1 MNGVNATLND
11 SRMVIENDGDVGI
24 QGSVSAS
31 SFQSLSDTRIK
42 DIQKQVPYDDC
53 KQIFN
58 NVEVKKSIPEQIL
71 NSRGLV
77 SLRRTWTLY
86 ARKSLPVLWVGNLQM
101 YQLRKL

>member
-1 MNGVNATLND
+1 MNASLTD

-24 QGSVSAS
+24 QGSVTAS
-31 SFQSLSDTRIK
+31 GFHSLSDTSIK
-42 DIQKQVPYDDC
+42 ANQQQVPYDDC

-58 NVEVKKSIPEQIL
+58 NVEVKSIPEHIL

-86 ARKSLPVLWVGNLQM
+86 ARKSLPVLLVGNLQM
-101 YQLRKL
+101 YKLRKL

>member
-1 MNGVNATLND
+1 MNASLTD
-11 SRMVIENDGDVGI
+11 SRMVIEPYGDDGI
-24 QGSVSAS
+24 QGSLTAS
-31 SFQSLSDTRIK
+31 GFHSLSDTSIK
-42 DIQKQVPYDDC
+42 ANQQQVPYDDC

-58 NVEVKKSIPEQIL
+58 NVEVKKSIPEQLL